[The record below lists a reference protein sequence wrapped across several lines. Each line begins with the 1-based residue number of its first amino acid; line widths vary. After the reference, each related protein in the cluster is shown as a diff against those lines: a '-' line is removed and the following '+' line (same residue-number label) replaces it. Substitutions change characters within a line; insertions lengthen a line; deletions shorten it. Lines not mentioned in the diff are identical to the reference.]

1 MKFNK
6 AMQWSSASLVV
17 LALAACGGG
26 GGGDT
31 GSSATTTPVDR
42 KVEGY
47 ASKGLLTNAIVKAYL
62 LDASGVRGTAPIAEG
77 RTDANGFYSLNL
89 STNTGTFVIEV
100 TADSTTRMNDEAT
113 NSIITPASNLSLR
126 TLTTVSNTSTPT
138 VTAHTTALT
147 EMLTAAAGT
156 APTPA
161 SISAA
166 QSGLIAALGFDP
178 VVTRPINSNT
188 AAVATASVNEQLQS
202 VALLAISNLAS
213 RSQLGC
219 TASDQAS
226 RVACVVNALAS
237 ASTIT
242 NSTLNTTTQ
251 STLRT
256 EMLTVSTS
264 ANNQTSYSTPGSL
277 TGVSTFS
284 PPVVT
289 PPVVTPPVVTP
300 PVVTPPVVTP
310 PVVTDL
316 QAAKTLFAS
325 LRNNINAFY
334 SKNDATKPLNI
345 QADGVQADL
354 DTAISPLDNELDL
367 WVKLP
372 EKGIDLLENFK
383 SGASTQ
389 VSVNLLETQTLY
401 SYANGYS
408 YPSGTTTV
416 SRGGCSLYTDADAL
430 NIATSTTP
438 AADIVLVACGTN
450 ATFIPNS
457 DVAAPTT
464 ASPDRFTRLG
474 TAKQILLTP
483 SFSNNSYTYV
493 ARSRKRTFE
502 YTMLNGVQ
510 NSPLRA
516 IPGTSVTIG
525 NYGATANSTGQGTGT
540 ISYAKNAAGDITS
553 LTLNGDMPAQFKNV
567 ALVAG
572 AASGTPQALGYE
584 LISDKGTW
592 AINLGLT
599 ITPKANST
607 NTIERYTVDGSV
619 SAIKDGATLSSVGIG
634 SGSYIQA
641 EIDANGFAVKGS
653 NSGLNLII
661 NASAKTS
668 SFQGT
673 LNAINF
679 ANDASNTSYG
689 PTKVTLSGKLS
700 RGTGAAADFFTGT
713 FTVATSNFTSYNKI
727 VAGSASNYL
736 KGTASF
742 EGVVKAAGRPDIVLN
757 LSASNPVYKTENIT
771 GSYVD
776 GTNTI
781 SLSGTKYPSTS
792 TTASYLD
799 ITASNGVS
807 VRIDNVGTNFPVK
820 RNNVVV
826 ANLNRSTSVITYTD
840 GSTETLR

>member
-31 GSSATTTPVDR
+31 GSSATPTPVAR

-62 LDASGVRGTAPIAEG
+62 LDASGVRSTAPIAEG
-77 RTDANGFYSLNL
+77 RTDSNGFYSLNL
-89 STNTGTFVIEV
+89 AANTGTFVVEV
-100 TADSTTRMNDEAT
+100 TADAATQMNDEAT
-113 NSIITPASNLSLR
+113 NATITAPSNLSLR
-126 TLTTVSNTSTPT
+126 TLTTVNSGSATTI
-138 VTAHTTALT
+138 TAHTTALT

-156 APTPA
+156 APTAA

-166 QSGLIAALGFDP
+166 QSGMTAALGFDP
-178 VVTRPINSNT
+178 TTTRPINSNT
-188 AAVATASVNEQLQS
+188 AAVTSASVNEQLQS

-219 TASDQAS
+219 TAPDQAS
-226 RVACVVNALAS
+226 RVACVVSALAS
-237 ASTIT
+237 ATTVSGTNLNIT
-242 NSTLNTTTQ
+242 PATQ
-251 STLRT
+251 QALRT
-256 EMLTVSTS
+256 EIVTVASGTT
-264 ANNQTSYSTPGSL
+264 NNQTSYNTPTSMN
-277 TGVSTFS
+277 GVAIVAL
-284 PPVVT
+284 PAVPVT
-289 PPVVTPPVVTP
+289 PPTAAAA
-300 PVVTPPVVTP
+300 
-310 PVVTDL
+310 TDL

-345 QADGVQADL
+345 QADGMKADL

-389 VSVNLLETQTLY
+389 VSVSLLETQTLY

-416 SRGGCSLYTDADAL
+416 SRGGCGLYTDAGAL
-430 NIATSTTP
+430 NSATSTTP

-457 DVAAPTT
+457 DVAAPTS
-464 ASPDRFTRLG
+464 ASPDRYTRLG

-483 SFSNNSYTYV
+483 TSANNSYTYV

-516 IPGTSVTIG
+516 IPGTSVNIG

-540 ISYAKNAAGDITS
+540 LSYTQNADGDFTS
-553 LTLNGDMPAQFKNV
+553 LTLNGDMPAQFNNV
-567 ALVAG
+567 AMVAN
-572 AASGTPQALGYE
+572 AAAGTPQALGYE
-584 LISDKGTW
+584 LISDKGLWNISLNKTTS
-592 AINLGLT
+592 AAPT
-599 ITPKANST
+599 ST
-607 NTIERYTVDGSV
+607 NTIHRYSLNGSV
-619 SAIKDGATLSSVGIG
+619 AAIKDGATLSSVGIG
-634 SGSYIQA
+634 AGSYIQA
-641 EIDANGFAVKGS
+641 EIDANDVAVKGT

-700 RGTGAAADFFTGT
+700 RGSGAAADFFTGT
-713 FTVATSNFTSYNKI
+713 FTVATTNFSSYNKT
-727 VAGSASNYL
+727 VASSSANYL

-757 LSASNPVYKTENIT
+757 LNASNPVYKTENIT

-792 TTASYLD
+792 MTASYLD
-799 ITASNGVS
+799 ITASNGVA
-807 VRIDNVGTNFPVK
+807 VHIDNVGTNFPVK
-820 RNNVVV
+820 RNSVVV
-826 ANLNRSTSVITYTD
+826 ANLNRSTSVITYID